1 MLLRRMKSKSIGP
14 AGLLT
19 IASLDQLAITMSQ
32 QGLSILS
39 VAFKEYARLGVTQM
53 GILFSTV
60 ALGAVIG
67 MIPAGIALDRFGSRR
82 VAWMAGSAILV
93 VMGLL
98 AMLLPRNFWALE
110 ALLSLVGF
118 FLPALSLTGTTAI
131 THVFDGS
138 SREGV
143 AIGIRQAATPLG
155 GILAASLF
163 PFLVKTWSLAT
174 VLWVIAVNAGG
185 WTLAFAW
192 ALAPT
197 NHSPRAAMPATQGLK
212 SLVEVLRPLKYPLL
226 ISLLLS
232 PGQYALLTYALL
244 DLHDRWHVHMG
255 IAGPIIALAL
265 LGGFLARIY
274 MGKMMDKGA
283 HSIPWLIALTSS
295 VGVLSLVLW
304 AIIPHGIP
312 LVVIILIFFALGAGL
327 DGWNALLTAWVA
339 QKSSASQRGIA
350 LGLTGMAGFIG
361 IVLFLPIF
369 GLIIR
374 WSDSYRPAWGLLA
387 LIYLVGIGLLAYAK
401 RVSHKTI

>member
-1 MLLRRMKSKSIGP
+1 MMRQKGIG
-14 AGLLT
+14 ATALLT

-39 VAFKEYARLGVTQM
+39 VAFKEYAHLGVAQM

-60 ALGAVIG
+60 ALGAVVG
-67 MIPAGIALDRFGSRR
+67 MIPAGMALDRLGSKR
-82 VAWMAGSAILV
+82 VAWIAGAAILV
-93 VMGLL
+93 VMGVL
-98 AMLLPRNFWALE
+98 AVVLPRSFWALE
-110 ALLSLVGF
+110 GLLSLVGF

-131 THVFDGS
+131 THLFDGS

-163 PFLVKTWSLAT
+163 PFLVKTWSLGI
-174 VLWVIAVNAGG
+174 VLLVIAVNAGG
-185 WTLAFAW
+185 WTMAFGW
-192 ALAPT
+192 ALRAPVKKR
-197 NHSPRAAMPATQGLK
+197 RAAMPGSGGLRSVV
-212 SLVEVLRPLKYPLL
+212 SLLRPLKYPLL

-255 IAGPIIALAL
+255 LAGPIIALAL
-265 LGGFLARIY
+265 LGGFLTRIY
-274 MGKMMDKGA
+274 MGRMMDRGA
-283 HSIPWLIALTSS
+283 QSVRRLIELTGA
-295 VGVLSLVLW
+295 VGVAALVAW
-304 AIIPHGIP
+304 ALVPHQTPMALI
-312 LVVIILIFFALGAGL
+312 LLIFFALGAGL

-339 QKSSASQRGIA
+339 KESSPAQRGMA

-361 IVLFLPIF
+361 IVLFLPVF

-374 WSDSYRPAWGLLA
+374 ISQSYRPAWALLA
-387 LIYLVGIGLLAYAK
+387 VVYLVGIAILYQSR
-401 RVSHKTI
+401 RVRPAVSSS

>member
-1 MLLRRMKSKSIGP
+1 MRQKGIG
-14 AGLLT
+14 ATGLLT

-39 VAFKEYARLGVTQM
+39 VAFKEYAHLGVAQM

-60 ALGAVIG
+60 ALGAVVG
-67 MIPAGIALDRFGSRR
+67 MIPAGMALDRLGSKR
-82 VAWMAGSAILV
+82 VAWIAGAAILV
-93 VMGLL
+93 VMGVL
-98 AMLLPRNFWALE
+98 AVVLPRSFWALE
-110 ALLSLVGF
+110 GLLSLVGF

-131 THVFDGS
+131 THLFDGS

-163 PFLVKTWSLAT
+163 PFLVKTWSLGI
-174 VLWVIAVNAGG
+174 VLLVIAVNAGG
-185 WTLAFAW
+185 WTMAFGW
-192 ALAPT
+192 ALRAPVKKR
-197 NHSPRAAMPATQGLK
+197 RAAMPGSGGLRSVI
-212 SLVEVLRPLKYPLL
+212 SLLRPLKYPLL

-255 IAGPIIALAL
+255 LAGPIIALAL
-265 LGGFLARIY
+265 LGGFLTRIY
-274 MGKMMDKGA
+274 MGRMMDRGA
-283 HSIPWLIALTSS
+283 QSVRRLIELTGA
-295 VGVLSLVLW
+295 VGVAALVAW
-304 AIIPHGIP
+304 ALVPHQTPMALI
-312 LVVIILIFFALGAGL
+312 LLIFFALGAGL

-339 QKSSASQRGIA
+339 KESSPAQRGMA

-361 IVLFLPIF
+361 IVLFLPVF

-374 WSDSYRPAWGLLA
+374 ISQSYRPAWALLA
-387 LIYLVGIGLLAYAK
+387 VVYLVGIAILYQSR
-401 RVSHKTI
+401 RVRPAVSSS

>member
-1 MLLRRMKSKSIGP
+1 MMRQKGIG
-14 AGLLT
+14 ATGLLT

-39 VAFKEYARLGVTQM
+39 VAFKEYAHLGVAQM

-60 ALGAVIG
+60 ALGAVVG
-67 MIPAGIALDRFGSRR
+67 MIPAGMALDRLGSKR
-82 VAWMAGSAILV
+82 VAWIAGAAILV
-93 VMGLL
+93 VMGVL
-98 AMLLPRNFWALE
+98 AVVLPRGFWALE
-110 ALLSLVGF
+110 GLLSLVGF

-131 THVFDGS
+131 THLFDGS

-163 PFLVKTWSLAT
+163 PFLVKTWSLGI
-174 VLWVIAVNAGG
+174 VLLVIAVNAGG
-185 WTLAFAW
+185 WTMAFGW
-192 ALAPT
+192 ALRAPVKKR
-197 NHSPRAAMPATQGLK
+197 RAAMPGSGGLRSVV
-212 SLVEVLRPLKYPLL
+212 SLLRPLKYPLL

-255 IAGPIIALAL
+255 LAGPIIALAL
-265 LGGFLARIY
+265 LGGFLTRIY
-274 MGKMMDKGA
+274 MGRMMDRGA
-283 HSIPWLIALTSS
+283 QSVRRLIELTGA
-295 VGVLSLVLW
+295 VGVAALVAW
-304 AIIPHGIP
+304 ALVPHQTPMALI
-312 LVVIILIFFALGAGL
+312 LLIFFALGAGL

-339 QKSSASQRGIA
+339 KESSPAQRGMA

-361 IVLFLPIF
+361 IVLFLPVF

-374 WSDSYRPAWGLLA
+374 ISQSYRPAWALLA
-387 LIYLVGIGLLAYAK
+387 VVYLVGIAILYQSR
-401 RVSHKTI
+401 RVHPAVSSS

>member
-1 MLLRRMKSKSIGP
+1 MMRQKRIGA

-39 VAFKEYARLGVTQM
+39 VAFKEYAHLGVAQM

-60 ALGAVIG
+60 ALGAVVG
-67 MIPAGIALDRFGSRR
+67 MIPAGMALDRLGSKR
-82 VAWMAGSAILV
+82 VAWIAGAAILV
-93 VMGLL
+93 VMGVL
-98 AMLLPRNFWALE
+98 AVVLPRSFWALE
-110 ALLSLVGF
+110 GLLSLVGF

-131 THVFDGS
+131 THLFDGS

-163 PFLVKTWSLAT
+163 PFLVKTWSLGI
-174 VLWVIAVNAGG
+174 VLLVIAVNAGG
-185 WTLAFAW
+185 WTMAFGW
-192 ALAPT
+192 ALTAPVKKR
-197 NHSPRAAMPATQGLK
+197 RAAMPGAGGLRSVG
-212 SLVEVLRPLKYPLL
+212 SLLRPLKYPLL

-255 IAGPIIALAL
+255 LAGPIIALAL
-265 LGGFLARIY
+265 LGGFLTRIY
-274 MGKMMDKGA
+274 MGRMMDRGA
-283 HSIPWLIALTSS
+283 QSVRRLIELTGA
-295 VGVLSLVLW
+295 VGVAALVAW
-304 AIIPHGIP
+304 ALVPHQTPMALI
-312 LVVIILIFFALGAGL
+312 LLIFFALGAGL

-339 QKSSASQRGIA
+339 KESSPAQRGMA

-361 IVLFLPIF
+361 IVLFLPVF

-374 WSDSYRPAWGLLA
+374 ISQSYRPAWALLA
-387 LIYLVGIGLLAYAK
+387 VVYLVGIAILYQSR
-401 RVSHKTI
+401 RVRPPVSSS

>member
-1 MLLRRMKSKSIGP
+1 MMRQKRIG
-14 AGLLT
+14 ATGLLT

-39 VAFKEYARLGVTQM
+39 VAFKEYAHLGVAQM

-60 ALGAVIG
+60 ALGAVVG
-67 MIPAGIALDRFGSRR
+67 MIPAGMALDRLGSKR
-82 VAWMAGSAILV
+82 VAWIAGAAILV
-93 VMGLL
+93 VMGVL
-98 AMLLPRNFWALE
+98 AVVLPRSFWALE
-110 ALLSLVGF
+110 GLLSLVGF

-131 THVFDGS
+131 THLFDGS

-163 PFLVKTWSLAT
+163 PFLVKTWSLGI
-174 VLWVIAVNAGG
+174 VLLVIAVNAGG
-185 WTLAFAW
+185 WTMAFGW
-192 ALAPT
+192 ALTAPVKKR
-197 NHSPRAAMPATQGLK
+197 RAAMPGSGGLRSVV
-212 SLVEVLRPLKYPLL
+212 SLLRPLKYPLL

-255 IAGPIIALAL
+255 LAGPIIALAL
-265 LGGFLARIY
+265 LGGFLTRIY
-274 MGKMMDKGA
+274 MGRMMDRGA
-283 HSIPWLIALTSS
+283 QSVRRLIELTGA
-295 VGVLSLVLW
+295 VGVAALVAW
-304 AIIPHGIP
+304 ALVP
-312 LVVIILIFFALGAGL
+312 LQTPMALILLIFFALGAGL

-339 QKSSASQRGIA
+339 KESSPAQRGMA

-361 IVLFLPIF
+361 IVLFLPVF

-374 WSDSYRPAWGLLA
+374 ISQSYRPAWALLA
-387 LIYLVGIGLLAYAK
+387 VVYLVGIAILYQSR
-401 RVSHKTI
+401 RVRPAVSSS

>member
-1 MLLRRMKSKSIGP
+1 MMRQKRIG
-14 AGLLT
+14 ATGLLT

-39 VAFKEYARLGVTQM
+39 VAFKEYAHLGVAQM

-60 ALGAVIG
+60 ALGAVVG
-67 MIPAGIALDRFGSRR
+67 MIPAGMALDRLGSKR
-82 VAWMAGSAILV
+82 VAWIAGAAILV
-93 VMGLL
+93 VMGVL
-98 AMLLPRNFWALE
+98 AVVLPRSFWALE
-110 ALLSLVGF
+110 GLLSLVGF

-131 THVFDGS
+131 THLFDGS

-163 PFLVKTWSLAT
+163 PFLVKTWSLGI
-174 VLWVIAVNAGG
+174 VLLVIAVNAGG
-185 WTLAFAW
+185 WTMAFGW
-192 ALAPT
+192 ALTAPVKKR
-197 NHSPRAAMPATQGLK
+197 RAAMPGSGGLRSVV
-212 SLVEVLRPLKYPLL
+212 SLLRPLKYPLL

-255 IAGPIIALAL
+255 LAGPIIALAL
-265 LGGFLARIY
+265 LGGFLTRIY
-274 MGKMMDKGA
+274 MGRMMDRGA
-283 HSIPWLIALTSS
+283 QSVRRLIELTGA
-295 VGVLSLVLW
+295 VGVAALVAW
-304 AIIPHGIP
+304 ALVPHQTP
-312 LVVIILIFFALGAGL
+312 MVVILVIFFALGAGL

-339 QKSSASQRGIA
+339 KESSPAQRGMA

-361 IVLFLPIF
+361 IVLFLPVF

-374 WSDSYRPAWGLLA
+374 ISQSYRPAWALLA
-387 LIYLVGIGLLAYAK
+387 VVYLVGVAILYQSRRARPAI
-401 RVSHKTI
+401 SSS

>member
-1 MLLRRMKSKSIGP
+1 MMRQKGIG
-14 AGLLT
+14 ATALLT

-39 VAFKEYARLGVTQM
+39 VAFKEYAHLGVAQM

-60 ALGAVIG
+60 ALGAVVG
-67 MIPAGIALDRFGSRR
+67 MIPAGMALDRLGSKR
-82 VAWMAGSAILV
+82 VAWIAGAAILV
-93 VMGLL
+93 VMGVL
-98 AMLLPRNFWALE
+98 AVVLPRSFWALE
-110 ALLSLVGF
+110 GLLSLVGF

-131 THVFDGS
+131 THLFDGS

-163 PFLVKTWSLAT
+163 PFLVKTWSLGI
-174 VLWVIAVNAGG
+174 VLLVIAVNAGG
-185 WTLAFAW
+185 WTMAFGW
-192 ALAPT
+192 ALRAPVKKR
-197 NHSPRAAMPATQGLK
+197 RAAMPGSGGLRSVV
-212 SLVEVLRPLKYPLL
+212 SLLRPLKYPLL

-255 IAGPIIALAL
+255 LAGPIIALAL
-265 LGGFLARIY
+265 LGGFLTRIY
-274 MGKMMDKGA
+274 MGRMMDRGA
-283 HSIPWLIALTSS
+283 QSVRRLIELTGA
-295 VGVLSLVLW
+295 VGVAALVAW
-304 AIIPHGIP
+304 ALVPHQTPMALI
-312 LVVIILIFFALGAGL
+312 LLIFFALGTGL

-339 QKSSASQRGIA
+339 KESSPAQRGMA

-361 IVLFLPIF
+361 IVLFLPVF

-374 WSDSYRPAWGLLA
+374 ISQSYRPAWALLA
-387 LIYLVGIGLLAYAK
+387 VVYLVGIAILYQSR
-401 RVSHKTI
+401 RVRPAVSSS